1 MKGSSNP
8 HRKRASQAE
17 GIRVR
22 GRSLPRRRHP
32 ASPAQSVD
40 LQHLGHLLDQSSD
53 LILAFDA
60 SSLRIAVAN
69 DTASAWLGRERES
82 LPGAPLAAIHPL
94 LGDAARAAAA
104 NPGCSIPTR
113 AMLLSDDGAERTVD
127 GWARVSAVHGKLI
140 GTLVARDVSDRIRVE
155 ESLRDSALQYRRL
168 HEWMR
173 DGFAQVDMEGR
184 LQEFNSAYQSLLGYS
199 QEELRQ
205 LTYEDLTPEE
215 WHPIEAAIVRLQVFE
230 RGYSEVYEK
239 EYRRKGGTVVPV
251 ELRTYL
257 IRDASGSP
265 TGMWAIVRDISDR
278 KRAAQQL
285 LESERKY
292 RELVENANSII
303 LRWNRRGEILFVNEF
318 GLRFFGYRQDEL
330 VGQHVIGTLVPPGE
344 STGRDLR
351 PLMEAVCLHPE
362 QFERNVNE
370 NMCRNGERVWI
381 AWTNRAILDERR
393 EVVEVFSVGSD
404 ISDRKRAEEELGRQ
418 RSLFRNLFEGAPVAI
433 AILDHDGRILELNRS
448 FETLFGYPESEAT
461 GRDINE
467 LLPGETDPSA
477 DGDVSLMACSA
488 GRVVEMEAVRHSRDG
503 RRLDVHLVRY
513 PNIVQGRLVGV
524 FAIYRDITDRKRAE
538 AALRASRN
546 LLQAVLDTIPTRVFW
561 KDRDLRYLGCN
572 QAFARD
578 AGARS
583 PDEII
588 GLDDY
593 RLGWRAQADLYR
605 QDDRRVLESGEPKLD
620 YEEPQTTPE
629 GNRVWLQT
637 SKIPLRDPDGAI
649 VGILGTYQ
657 DITARKLAEEELA
670 RHRDQLEGRVAERT
684 AELRQAMEQL
694 LQAEKLAALGHLV
707 AGMAHELNTPLGN
720 ARTVASALGVDVR
733 SFAAAVDAG
742 ALRRSQV
749 DTFLTRSREAVELLE
764 RNAAR
769 AADLIASFKQVA
781 VDQASVRRRRF
792 PLRQTVAEWLVT
804 LQPLLKHTAHR
815 VELDIPADLDMDSY
829 PGPLEQV
836 LTNLIGNSVLHGF
849 AGIDAGVICIRAARR
864 DPDRVQLDYADDGVG
879 IPAPILHRV
888 FEPFFTTQLGKGGSG
903 LGLYIVYNLVTGVL
917 GGTIQ
922 GFSDAGKGVRFALT
936 LPRTAPDRSTD

>member
-1 MKGSSNP
+1 VKGSSNP

-173 DGFAQVDMEGR
+173 DGFVQVDLEGR
-184 LQEFNSAYQSLLGYS
+184 LQEFNSAYQGLLGYC

-215 WHPIEAAIVRLQVFE
+215 WHPMEAAIVRLQVFE

-239 EYRRKGGTVVPV
+239 EYRRKDGTVLPV

-257 IRDASGSP
+257 IRDASGDP

-278 KRAAQQL
+278 KR
-285 LESERKY
+285 
-292 RELVENANSII
+292 V
-303 LRWNRRGEILFVNEF
+303 
-318 GLRFFGYRQDEL
+318 
-330 VGQHVIGTLVPPGE
+330 
-344 STGRDLR
+344 
-351 PLMEAVCLHPE
+351 
-362 QFERNVNE
+362 
-370 NMCRNGERVWI
+370 
-381 AWTNRAILDERR
+381 
-393 EVVEVFSVGSD
+393 
-404 ISDRKRAEEELGRQ
+404 EEESDRQ
-418 RSLFRNLFEGAPVAI
+418 RSLFRSLFEGAPVAI
-433 AILDHDGRILELNRS
+433 SILDRDGRILEINRS
-448 FETLFGYPESEAT
+448 FETLFGYPESEAR

-467 LLPGETDPSA
+467 LLPGENDASA
-477 DGDVSLMACSA
+477 DGDVSLPACDA

-513 PNIVQGRLVGV
+513 PNIVHGRLVGV

-572 QAFARD
+572 QSFARD

-593 RLGWRAQADLYR
+593 RLGWREQADLYR
-605 QDDRRVLESGEPKLD
+605 QDDLRVLESGEPKIG

-629 GNRVWLQT
+629 GNRIWLQT
-637 SKIPLRDPDGAI
+637 SKIPLRDPDGS
-649 VGILGTYQ
+649 VFGVLGTYQ
-657 DITARKLAEEELA
+657 DITARKQIEEELA
-670 RHRDQLEGRVAERT
+670 RHRDQLEVRVAERT

-733 SFAAAVDAG
+733 SFAAAVDGG

-764 RNAAR
+764 RNTAR

-792 PLRQTVAEWLVT
+792 PLRQTAEEWLVT

-815 VELDIPADLDMDSY
+815 VKLDIPADLDLDSY

-836 LTNLIGNSVLHGF
+836 LTNLVSNSVLHGF
-849 AGIDAGVICIRAARR
+849 AGIDAGVICIRAARC
-864 DPDRVQLDYADDGVG
+864 DAARVQLDYADDGVG
-879 IPAPILHRV
+879 IAAPILHRV

-922 GFSDAGKGVRFALT
+922 VFSEPGKGVRFALT
-936 LPRTAPDRSTD
+936 LPRIAPDRSTD